1 MISINKQ
8 GNAIVIEFTDNDK
21 YLFNG
26 KIEVAPNELIVVT
39 DDSKMAT
46 FRKASNGDVLFS
58 QLISDIQIAGSPVT
72 KDTIIDQFATIGFI
86 SGEDTVS
93 SVNGQTG
100 EVVLTASSLN
110 AYTKTQTDDLV
121 NGVRTIA
128 NDANNKADAVT
139 SRVQNVETSLE
150 NKQDTLVSGTNI
162 KTINGDSILGSGN
175 LVIQSGASNWDDI
188 QGKPQFARVATSGD
202 YNDLINKPT
211 IPDVSNLATKE
222 EIADMETRSNAA
234 ATYATKQ
241 EIAGKQDTLVSGTN
255 IKTINGNSILGEGN
269 IEITG
274 GGTSNKT
281 WYFSGATEFLTGAS
295 VNAGINVIG
304 GTISY
309 DQVSVGDIV
318 VLDDDYE
325 FVVLNKYAD
334 TYGKHIAIMP
344 IYNAVTNDSTV
355 LGYVMDL
362 QDTASAS
369 IQINKA
375 TMTTPVTFTATANK
389 NIRVETNTD
398 GAISL
403 SGFTGYSKAKPG
415 DVVHITYSNYNW
427 NLVVTGRY
435 KDNTG
440 TWLILSG
447 LGTMFTSYRI
457 DSRNQMYS
465 YVPFNS
471 VADKA
476 IVIGRGAVANAGTK
490 YEVAIGIGAATN
502 GINAVAIGSY
512 GASANANATAVGS
525 STDANED
532 GSTVIGAKLKA
543 NKQDGSTPEKVL
555 VGYYDTANSTSVP
568 VLAYN
573 ESDGARIK
581 SGNSLKKIATADQLP
596 SSADITKLQ
605 SLPNFVTLTQ
615 SEYDALTTKDEN
627 TYYFIKEA

>member
-39 DDSKMAT
+39 DDSEMAT

-72 KDTIIDQFATIGFI
+72 QDTIIDQFATIGFI
-86 SGEDTVS
+86 SGEDAVT

-139 SRVQNVETSLE
+139 SRVQNVETSLG

-175 LVIQSGASNWDDI
+175 LVIQRGTSNWDDI

-211 IPDVSNLATKE
+211 IPDVSGLATKE
-222 EIADMETRSNAA
+222 EIADMETKSNAA
-234 ATYATKQ
+234 ATYATKQEIPSLEGYLTETVASETYATKQ

-269 IEITG
+269 IEIT
-274 GGTSNKT
+274 
-281 WYFSGATEFLTGAS
+281 SGS
-295 VNAGINVIG
+295 KVW
-304 GTISY
+304 
-309 DQVSVGDIV
+309 
-318 VLDDDYE
+318 
-325 FVVLNKYAD
+325 
-334 TYGKHIAIMP
+334 
-344 IYNAVTNDSTV
+344 
-355 LGYVMDL
+355 
-362 QDTASAS
+362 
-369 IQINKA
+369 
-375 TMTTPVTFTATANK
+375 TATANK
-389 NIRVETNTD
+389 SIRVDTSLN

-403 SGFTGYSKAKPG
+403 SNWTGYRTAKPG

-435 KDNTG
+435 KDNNG
-440 TWLILSG
+440 TYLALSG
-447 LGTMFTSYRI
+447 LGDLQTGYRI
-457 DSRNQMYS
+457 SDNLMYS
-465 YVPFNS
+465 YVPF
-471 VADKA
+471 DKNMDAA
-476 IVIGRGAVANAGTK
+476 IVIGRGAYANAGTK
-490 YEVAIGIGAATN
+490 YEVAIGVGAATN
-502 GINAVAIGSY
+502 GRNAVAIGAY
-512 GASANANATAVGS
+512 GATANANATAVGS
-525 STDANED
+525 QADANED
-532 GSTVIGAKLKA
+532 GSTVIGSNLKA

-573 ESDGARIK
+573 ESEGARIK
-581 SGNSLKKIATADQLP
+581 SGSSLKSIATTDQLP
-596 SSADITKLQ
+596 KL
-605 SLPNFVTLTQ
+605 VTLTQ

>member
-72 KDTIIDQFATIGFI
+72 QDTIIDQFATIGFI
-86 SGEDTVS
+86 SGEDTVT

-139 SRVQNVETSLE
+139 SRVQNVETSLG

-175 LVIQSGASNWDDI
+175 IVIQSGTSNWDDI

-211 IPDVSNLATKE
+211 IQDVSNLATKE
-222 EIADMETRSNAA
+222 EIADMETKSNAA

-269 IEITG
+269 IEIT
-274 GGTSNKT
+274 
-281 WYFSGATEFLTGAS
+281 SGS
-295 VNAGINVIG
+295 KVW
-304 GTISY
+304 
-309 DQVSVGDIV
+309 
-318 VLDDDYE
+318 
-325 FVVLNKYAD
+325 
-334 TYGKHIAIMP
+334 
-344 IYNAVTNDSTV
+344 
-355 LGYVMDL
+355 
-362 QDTASAS
+362 
-369 IQINKA
+369 
-375 TMTTPVTFTATANK
+375 TATANK
-389 NIRVETNTD
+389 NIRVDTSLN

-403 SGFTGYSKAKPG
+403 SNWTGYNTAKPG

-440 TWLILSG
+440 TYLALSG
-447 LGTMFTSYRI
+447 LGDLNTGYRI
-457 DSRNQMYS
+457 SNNLMYS
-465 YVPFNS
+465 YVPF
-471 VADKA
+471 DKNMDSA
-476 IVIGRGAVANAGTK
+476 IVIGRGAYANAGTK
-490 YEVAIGIGAATN
+490 YEIAIGVGAATN
-502 GINAVAIGSY
+502 GTNAVAIGAY
-512 GASANANATAVGS
+512 GATANANATAVGS
-525 STDANED
+525 QADANED
-532 GSTVIGAKLKA
+532 GSTVIGSNLKA

-573 ESDGARIK
+573 KTDGARIK
-581 SGNSLKKIATADQLP
+581 SGSSMKSIATTDQLP
-596 SSADITKLQ
+596 KL
-605 SLPNFVTLTQ
+605 VTLTQ

>member
-39 DDSKMAT
+39 DDSEMAT
-46 FRKASNGDVLFS
+46 FRKVSNGDVLFS

-72 KDTIIDQFATIGFI
+72 QDTIIDQFATIGFI
-86 SGEDTVS
+86 SGEDTVT

-139 SRVQNVETSLE
+139 SRVQNVETSLG

-175 LVIQSGASNWDDI
+175 IVIQSGTSNWDDI

-211 IPDVSNLATKE
+211 IPDVSDLATKE
-222 EIADMETRSNAA
+222 EIADMETKSNAA

-269 IEITG
+269 IEIT
-274 GGTSNKT
+274 
-281 WYFSGATEFLTGAS
+281 SGS
-295 VNAGINVIG
+295 KVW
-304 GTISY
+304 
-309 DQVSVGDIV
+309 
-318 VLDDDYE
+318 
-325 FVVLNKYAD
+325 
-334 TYGKHIAIMP
+334 
-344 IYNAVTNDSTV
+344 
-355 LGYVMDL
+355 
-362 QDTASAS
+362 
-369 IQINKA
+369 
-375 TMTTPVTFTATANK
+375 TATANK
-389 NIRVETNTD
+389 NIRVDTSLN

-403 SGFTGYSKAKPG
+403 SGFTGQSKAKPG

-440 TWLILSG
+440 TYLALSG
-447 LGTMFTSYRI
+447 LGDLNTGYRI
-457 DSRNQMYS
+457 SNNLMYS
-465 YVPFNS
+465 YVPF
-471 VADKA
+471 DKNMDSA
-476 IVIGRGAVANAGTK
+476 IVIGRGAYANAGTK
-490 YEVAIGIGAATN
+490 YEIAIGVGAATN
-502 GINAVAIGSY
+502 GTNAVAIGAY
-512 GASANANATAVGS
+512 GATANANATAVGS
-525 STDANED
+525 QADANED
-532 GSTVIGAKLKA
+532 GSTVIGSNLKA

-573 ESDGARIK
+573 KTDGARIK
-581 SGNSLKKIATADQLP
+581 SGSSMKSIATTDQLP
-596 SSADITKLQ
+596 KL
-605 SLPNFVTLTQ
+605 VTLTQ

>member
-39 DDSKMAT
+39 DDSEMAT
-46 FRKASNGDVLFS
+46 FKKASNGDVLFS

-86 SGEDTVS
+86 SGGGSGEGAVS

-100 EVVLTASSLN
+100 DVVITADSLN
-110 AYTKTQTDDLV
+110 VYNKTEIDTALNGKQAAGDYATKTELQNVSAEVEHKADKTSVYTKQEV
-121 NGVRTIA
+121 N
-128 NDANNKADAVT
+128 DK
-139 SRVQNVETSLE
+139 
-150 NKQDTLVSGTNI
+150 
-162 KTINGDSILGSGN
+162 
-175 LVIQSGASNWDDI
+175 
-188 QGKPQFARVATSGD
+188 
-202 YNDLINKPT
+202 
-211 IPDVSNLATKE
+211 LATKQ
-222 EIADMETRSNAA
+222 
-234 ATYATKQ
+234 ATLVQGDNITLSTPDAEGKVTISATGLATIKSVQ
-241 EIAGKQDTLVSGTN
+241 EISGEVATLSTGKQDKLVSGTN

-295 VNAGINVIG
+295 VNAGLSVIG

-309 DQVSVGDIV
+309 DQVSVGDTV
-318 VLDDDYE
+318 ELDDDYD
-325 FVVLNKYAD
+325 FVVLNKFVD
-334 TYGKHIAIMP
+334 NYGNHISILP
-344 IYNAVTNDSTV
+344 LYNAVTGDGTSIIS
-355 LGYVMDL
+355 YVMTL
-362 QDTASAS
+362 QSSSSAYV
-369 IQINKA
+369 QINKA
-375 TMTTPVTFTATANK
+375 TMATPVTFTAKANK
-389 NIRVETNTD
+389 NIRVDTNTE

-403 SGFTGYSKAKPG
+403 SGWTGYSKAKPG
-415 DVVHITYSNYNW
+415 DVVHITYSNQNW
-427 NLVVTGRY
+427 NLVVTGKY
-435 KDNTG
+435 TDGSG
-440 TWLILSG
+440 TYLVLSG
-447 LGTMFTSYRI
+447 LGDKYTGYRI
-457 DSRNQMYS
+457 GAGNQMYS
-465 YVPFNS
+465 YTPFDQS
-471 VADKA
+471 ADKA
-476 IVIGRGAVANAGTK
+476 IVIGRGAVSNRGTK

-502 GINAVAIGSY
+502 GTNAVAIGSY

-532 GSTVIGAKLKA
+532 GSTVIGASLKA

-555 VGYYDTANSTSVP
+555 VGYYDTANYTSVP

-573 ESDGARIK
+573 ETDGARVK
-581 SGNSLKKIATADQLP
+581 SGNSMKKIATADQLP

-615 SEYDALTTKDEN
+615 SEYDALETKDAN
-627 TYYFIKEA
+627 TVYLIKEA

>member
-86 SGEDTVS
+86 SGGGSGEDTVT

-100 EVVLTASSLN
+100 DVVINPASLN
-110 AYTKTQTDDLV
+110 VYNKTEIDTALNGKQAAGDYATKTELQNVSAEVEHKADKADVYTKQEV
-121 NGVRTIA
+121 N
-128 NDANNKADAVT
+128 DK
-139 SRVQNVETSLE
+139 
-150 NKQDTLVSGTNI
+150 
-162 KTINGDSILGSGN
+162 
-175 LVIQSGASNWDDI
+175 
-188 QGKPQFARVATSGD
+188 
-202 YNDLINKPT
+202 
-211 IPDVSNLATKE
+211 LATKQATLVQGDNITLSTPDAE
-222 EIADMETRSNAA
+222 GKVTISATQPDISGLATKIEVTEGLASKLDTATYNSEKAGFETKSNAA

-269 IEITG
+269 IEIT
-274 GGTSNKT
+274 
-281 WYFSGATEFLTGAS
+281 SGS
-295 VNAGINVIG
+295 KVW
-304 GTISY
+304 
-309 DQVSVGDIV
+309 
-318 VLDDDYE
+318 
-325 FVVLNKYAD
+325 
-334 TYGKHIAIMP
+334 
-344 IYNAVTNDSTV
+344 
-355 LGYVMDL
+355 
-362 QDTASAS
+362 
-369 IQINKA
+369 
-375 TMTTPVTFTATANK
+375 TATANK
-389 NIRVETNTD
+389 NIRVDTSLN

-403 SGFTGYSKAKPG
+403 SNWTGYKTAKPG

-435 KDNTG
+435 KDNNG
-440 TWLILSG
+440 TYLSLSG
-447 LGTMFTSYRI
+447 LGDLNTGYRI
-457 DSRNQMYS
+457 SDNLMYS
-465 YVPFNS
+465 YVPF
-471 VADKA
+471 DKNMDSA
-476 IVIGRGAVANAGTK
+476 IVIGRGAYANAGTK
-490 YEVAIGIGAATN
+490 YEIAIGVGAATN
-502 GINAVAIGSY
+502 GTNAVAIGAY

-573 ESDGARIK
+573 KTDGARIK
-581 SGNSLKKIATADQLP
+581 SGNSLKSIATTDQLP
-596 SSADITKLQ
+596 KL
-605 SLPNFVTLTQ
+605 VTLTQ

>member
-26 KIEVAPNELIVVT
+26 KIEIAPNELIVVT
-39 DDSKMAT
+39 DDSEMAT
-46 FRKASNGDVLFS
+46 FKKASNGDVLFS

-86 SGEDTVS
+86 SGGGSGEGAVS

-100 EVVLTASSLN
+100 DVVITADSLN
-110 AYTKTQTDDLV
+110 VYNKTEIDTALNGKQAAGDYATKTELQNVSAEVEHKADKTSVYTKQEV
-121 NGVRTIA
+121 N
-128 NDANNKADAVT
+128 DK
-139 SRVQNVETSLE
+139 
-150 NKQDTLVSGTNI
+150 
-162 KTINGDSILGSGN
+162 
-175 LVIQSGASNWDDI
+175 
-188 QGKPQFARVATSGD
+188 
-202 YNDLINKPT
+202 
-211 IPDVSNLATKE
+211 LATKQ
-222 EIADMETRSNAA
+222 
-234 ATYATKQ
+234 ATLVQGDNITLSTPDAEGKVTISATGLATIKSVQ
-241 EIAGKQDTLVSGTN
+241 EISGEVATLSTGKQDKLVSGTN

-269 IEITG
+269 IEI

-295 VNAGINVIG
+295 VNAGLSVIG
-304 GTISY
+304 GTVSY
-309 DQVSVGDIV
+309 GQVSVGDIV
-318 VLDDDYE
+318 ELDDDYD

-334 TYGKHIAIMP
+334 TYGNHIAIMP
-344 IYNAVTNDSTV
+344 IYNAITNDSTV

-375 TMTTPVTFTATANK
+375 TMTTPVTFTARANK
-389 NIRVETNTD
+389 NIRVDTSVN

-403 SGFTGYSKAKPG
+403 SGFTGYNKAKPG
-415 DVVHITYSNYNW
+415 DVVHVTYSTYNW
-427 NLVVTGRY
+427 NLVITGKY
-435 KDNTG
+435 KDPTG
-440 TWLILSG
+440 DYLALSG
-447 LGTMFTSYRI
+447 LGDIYTGYKISG
-457 DSRNQMYS
+457 NLMYS
-465 YVPFNS
+465 YVPF
-471 VADKA
+471 DKAMDSA
-476 IVIGRGAVANAGTK
+476 IVIGRGAGANGATK
-490 YEVAIGIGAATN
+490 YEVAIGVGANTN
-502 GINAVAIGSY
+502 GTNAVAIGAY
-512 GASANANATAVGS
+512 GTTANANATAVGS

-532 GSTVIGAKLKA
+532 GSTVIGAQLRA
-543 NKQDGSTPEKVL
+543 NKYDGSTPEKVL

-573 ESDGARIK
+573 ETDGARVK
-581 SGNSLKKIATADQLP
+581 SGSSMKKIATTDQLP

-615 SEYDALTTKDEN
+615 AEYDALTTKDQN

>member
-39 DDSKMAT
+39 DDSEMAT

-86 SGEDTVS
+86 SGSGSGEDTVS

-100 EVVLTASSLN
+100 DVVITADSLN
-110 AYTKTQTDDLV
+110 VYNKTEIDTALNGKQAAGDYATKTELQNVSAEVEHKADKTSVYTKQEVNDKLATKQATLVQGDNITLSTPDAEGKVTISATQPDISGLATKIEVTEGLASKLDTATY
-121 NGVRTIA
+121 NSEKAGFETKTNAANTYATIQ
-128 NDANNKADAVT
+128 
-139 SRVQNVETSLE
+139 SVEEVSGEVATLSTG
-150 NKQDTLVSGTNI
+150 KQDKLVSGTNI
-162 KTINGDSILGSGN
+162 KTINGDSILGNGN
-175 LVIQSGASNWDDI
+175 LVIQSGTSNWDDI

-211 IPDVSNLATKE
+211 IPDVSDL
-222 EIADMETRSNAA
+222 
-234 ATYATKQ
+234 ATKQ
-241 EIAGKQDTLVSGTN
+241 EMAGKQDTLVSGTN

-269 IEITG
+269 IEIT
-274 GGTSNKT
+274 S
-281 WYFSGATEFLTGAS
+281 
-295 VNAGINVIG
+295 
-304 GTISY
+304 
-309 DQVSVGDIV
+309 
-318 VLDDDYE
+318 
-325 FVVLNKYAD
+325 
-334 TYGKHIAIMP
+334 
-344 IYNAVTNDSTV
+344 DSKV
-355 LGYVMDL
+355 W
-362 QDTASAS
+362 
-369 IQINKA
+369 
-375 TMTTPVTFTATANK
+375 TATANK

-403 SGFTGYSKAKPG
+403 SGFTGYNTAKPG

-440 TWLILSG
+440 TWLVLSG
-447 LGTMFTSYRI
+447 LGVKFTSYRI

-465 YVPFNS
+465 YVPF
-471 VADKA
+471 DKGMDSA
-476 IVIGRGAVANAGTK
+476 IVIGRGAVSNGGTK
-490 YEVAIGIGAATN
+490 YEVAIGVGATTN
-502 GINAVAIGSY
+502 GTNSVAVGAY
-512 GASANANATAVGS
+512 GASAASNATAVGS

-532 GSTVIGAKLKA
+532 GSTVIGASLKA

-581 SGNSLKKIATADQLP
+581 SGSSLKKIATDDQLP
-596 SSADITKLQ
+596 KL
-605 SLPNFVTLTQ
+605 VTLTQ